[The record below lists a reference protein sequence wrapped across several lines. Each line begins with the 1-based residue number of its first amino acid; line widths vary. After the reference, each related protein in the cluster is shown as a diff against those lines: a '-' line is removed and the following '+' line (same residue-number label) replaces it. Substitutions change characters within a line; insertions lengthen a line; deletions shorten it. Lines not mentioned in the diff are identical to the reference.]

1 MTDGFVNPAKR
12 DCVACILALLNSR
25 YARRRSRFNRASH
38 CDILSVRLIP
48 QALRAL
54 KFELFTSP
62 SNLDFLRDH
71 DE

>member
-12 DCVACILALLNSR
+12 DCVACILALLHSR
-25 YARRRSRFNRASH
+25 YARRGSRFNRATH
-38 CDILSVRLIP
+38 CGVLSVRLIP

-54 KFELFTSP
+54 AFELFTSL

-71 DE
+71 DD